1 MPTTS
6 LKDTTSTSSIIYD
19 GFQFGGDSSTPPSYR
34 LRGEPIYDDAKR
46 TVTHVRY
53 TLEVSTIL
61 YAAAEDTTAGFVQD
75 ARATLSRPGKK
86 LELLELGLGD
96 TTVEAGGS
104 HPDLLWGAR
113 PQVIALSPIGG
124 TLAWQLDWQCEFNVS
139 EPGVDGENGWLAFNF
154 TMAYSIDDHG
164 QTTRTA
170 KGYVQIA
177 QVRGAHG
184 RTTVRR
190 SVDAARE
197 RVRIHVP
204 QGFRRLRSHW
214 EESTDKTRLLFEVVD
229 EQLQGDAFPPGII
242 DGEVEYRL
250 ENQGDNFTQS
260 RAIVSGWLE
269 SAPGVAKSTALLR
282 LLAIADDKALRL
294 RAAAPA
300 SSWFAVVPSQ
310 FSLRREIFGR
320 KTWIHC
326 EYQLVGCVSAFLSV
340 GGVFSPVPG
349 SDYRRW
355 RASVEHLW
363 GNRGEA
369 RLKSRTG
376 DDLIIDLIDRP
387 TRQVDIGRS
396 QSASVGDAQIA
407 STSLFFRQVSEGIDW
422 LRYHVKVRG
431 RRRENV
437 SLHALAREVKSSA
450 NQSTRGLGSSYQS
463 SGSGA
468 GIVREVHGEPFQQI
482 ILEGEATR
490 LSLRPNAPALISV
503 GGRQVFERERSEEL
517 EQTGTYCGYPA
528 ITLRWSITYD
538 VCGYVA
544 SLSPPENS
552 SSPQEERDLSL

>member
-6 LKDTTSTSSIIYD
+6 LKDAASTSSIIYD
-19 GFQFGGDSSTPPSYR
+19 GFHFGGASSTPPSYR

-61 YAAAEDTTAGFVQD
+61 YADAEEKTAGFAQN
-75 ARATLSRPGKK
+75 ARATLSRPGRK
-86 LELLELGLGD
+86 LELLDLGLGD
-96 TTVEAGGS
+96 TTVEAGAS

-154 TMAYSIDDHG
+154 AMAYSIDDHG

-177 QVRGAHG
+177 QVRGADG

-190 SVDAARE
+190 SVDAARD

-214 EESTDKTRLLFEVVD
+214 EESIDKTRLLFEVVD
-229 EQLQGDAFPPGII
+229 EQLRGDAFPPGII

-250 ENQGDNFTQS
+250 ENQGDDFTQS

-269 SAPGVAKSTALLR
+269 SAPGVSKSTALLR

-300 SSWFAVVPSQ
+300 ASGFAVVPSK
-310 FSLRREIFGR
+310 FSVRRELFGR

-326 EYQLVGCVSAFLSV
+326 EYQLVGCVSTFLEQ
-340 GGVFSPVPG
+340 GGIFSPVPG

-355 RASVEHLW
+355 RASLEHLW
-363 GNRGEA
+363 GNRGDA
-369 RLKSRTG
+369 RLKSRSG

-387 TRQVDIGRS
+387 TRHVDIGRS
-396 QSASVGDAQIA
+396 QGASVGDTQIA
-407 STSLFFRQVSEGIDW
+407 APPLFFRQAAEGIDW
-422 LRYHVKVRG
+422 LRYHVKIRG

-437 SLHALAREVKSSA
+437 SLHALSREVKSSA
-450 NQSTRGLGSSYQS
+450 NQSTSGLGSSFQS

-482 ILEGEATR
+482 VLEGEATR
-490 LSLRPNAPALISV
+490 LSTRPNAPALVSV
-503 GGRQVFERERSEEL
+503 GGRPVFERDRSEEL
-517 EQTGTYCGYPA
+517 EQTGMYCGRPA
-528 ITLRWSITYD
+528 LTLRWSITYD
-538 VCGYVA
+538 VCGHIGT
-544 SLSPPENS
+544 LSPP
-552 SSPQEERDLSL
+552 QESTVNQRQPGPS